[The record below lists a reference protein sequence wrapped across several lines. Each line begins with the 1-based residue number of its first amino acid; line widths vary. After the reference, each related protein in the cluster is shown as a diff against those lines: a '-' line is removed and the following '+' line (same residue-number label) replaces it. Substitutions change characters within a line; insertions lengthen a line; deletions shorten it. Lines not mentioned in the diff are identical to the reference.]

1 MMTQD
6 LGFAGLPLGCLKD
19 VALSYISFLAA
30 TSLLKSKILKKF
42 YCLRYRHWIM
52 SVIFISF
59 IFDFNFLV
67 FKNSFILMCMSVS
80 TRIYVYH
87 MCAGVFE
94 GQ

>member
-1 MMTQD
+1 
-6 LGFAGLPLGCLKD
+6 
-19 VALSYISFLAA
+19 
-30 TSLLKSKILKKF
+30 
-42 YCLRYRHWIM
+42 M